1 MPVKQIQQNILKLKK
16 EKDVTILAHYYQ
28 SIEIQEIADYLGDSL
43 GLSRIVRDKVTSEFV
58 IFAGVLF
65 MAETASILN
74 QDKHILMPNKDAG
87 CPLADFLTPDIVNQ
101 FKKQYPGLPVVT
113 YVNSTAAVKA
123 VSDISCTSSNAVN
136 IVNKISHEFNVKKVL
151 FGPDSNLA
159 DYTEQ
164 KSNIEIIKMPENGH
178 CFVHSRITPKDLNK
192 SRNLHPDAFVLVHPE
207 CTREVRD
214 LADFAG
220 STAQMYNRVKNS
232 HPDEIKFIIGTE
244 CGMMERMAIDFPNKK
259 FFLIRDKL
267 TCFNMKKNEL
277 TQIEYL
283 LNNLDD
289 ERHEVIVPSR
299 IAERALKPIN
309 KMLNYS

>member
-1 MPVKQIQQNILKLKK
+1 MSVKQLQQNIVKIK
-16 EKDVTILAHYYQ
+16 EKKDVSILAHYYQ

-43 GLSRIVRDKVTSEFV
+43 GLSRIVRDKVTSEYV

-65 MAETASILN
+65 MAETASVLN
-74 QDKHILMPNKDAG
+74 QNKHILMPNKDAG
-87 CPLADFLTPDIVNQ
+87 CSLADFLTSDIVTH
-101 FKKQYPGLPVVT
+101 FKNRYPGLPVVT
-113 YVNSTAAVKA
+113 YVNSTASVKA

-136 IVNKISHEFNVKKVL
+136 IVKKISQEFDVNKVI

-159 DYTEQ
+159 DYAEQ
-164 KSNIEIIKMPENGH
+164 KSDIETIKMPENGH
-178 CFVHSRITPKDLNK
+178 CAVHSQITPRDLEK
-192 SRNLHPDAFVLVHPE
+192 SRNMHPDAVVLVHPE

-232 HPDEIKFIIGTE
+232 QSNDNKFIIGTE
-244 CGMMERMAIDFPNKK
+244 CGMLERMAVDFPLKE
-259 FFLIRDKL
+259 FFLLRDEI
-267 TCFNMKKNEL
+267 TCFDMKKNEL
-277 TQIEYL
+277 SQIEYL

-289 ERHEVIVPSR
+289 ETHEVKVPPL
-299 IAERALKPIN
+299 IAEQAIKPIN